1 MKKMMI
7 AGVAVAV
14 MAVQGCGSKGSV
26 AVESSDFVTDSIGVV
41 DTLQVEGSVASV
53 CISGFYPAGEGVL
66 ADSVRM
72 WLADHLANTSS
83 YSGEPLFVVSGADA
97 ADGDALIKKC
107 CDSLM
112 DGARCDFVDFAE
124 NGFTSS
130 YDYDV
135 RFGPV
140 SESDSLLTYYLTAYG
155 YQGGAH
161 GGISAVNATFN
172 RNNGVILTY
181 DNVFKPECRAQLI
194 EMIKEGLWS
203 QYFEEN
209 ISEATLADVL
219 LINPDE
225 LQLPATLPLFEDNGV
240 VFTYQQYEIAP
251 YAAGMPSCVLTY
263 KQLEPLMRPEVITLL
278 PKSY

>member
-1 MKKMMI
+1 MI

-14 MAVQGCGSKGSV
+14 MAAQGCGSKGSA
-26 AVESSDFVTDSIGVV
+26 AVESDDFVIDSIGVV
-41 DTLQVEGSVASV
+41 DTLRVDGSVASV
-53 CISGFYPAGEGVL
+53 QISGFYPGGNSVL
-66 ADSVRM
+66 ADSVRV
-72 WLADHLANTSS
+72 WLAGRVANTAS
-83 YSGEPLFVVSGADA
+83 YSGEPLFVLNEAVV
-97 ADGDALIKKC
+97 ADGEALIKEC
-107 CDSLM
+107 RDSLM
-112 DGARCDFVDFAE
+112 AGARRDFVDFAE
-124 NGFTSS
+124 NGFTSN

-140 SESDSLLTYYLTAYG
+140 SESDSLLTYYVNSYG

-161 GGISAVNATFN
+161 GGTSAVNATFN

-181 DNVFKPECRAQLI
+181 DNVFKPECLAQLI
-194 EMIKEGLWS
+194 DMIKGGLWS
-203 QYFEEN
+203 QYFEEDN
-209 ISEATLADVL
+209 PGATFADVL

-225 LQLPATLPLFEDNGV
+225 LQLPAALPMFEDKGV

-263 KQLEPLMRPEVITLL
+263 RQLEPLMRPEIIPLL